1 MLAAQAPF
9 DLSHEVVRKPQV
21 IEGLLEGRGGVLRL
35 TAVAC
40 EALLRGAAATLSS
53 FGLFFRVRS
62 SVAERYHSFT
72 QAVSV

>member
-1 MLAAQAPF
+1 M
-9 DLSHEVVRKPQV
+9 
-21 IEGLLEGRGGVLRL
+21 EGLLQGLGGVLCL
-35 TAVAC
+35 AAVAC